1 MEVEN
6 QGMGQMWDDK
16 QKKVWYNSI
25 IKKGEGRKPVA
36 RQRVFAFF
44 VQKGG
49 VRLQR
54 ELSGERILQE
64 LCAIAFARV
73 TDYLQVENGALA
85 TQDSSR
91 LTKQQAAA
99 IASMEKTS
107 TGVKVK
113 FYDKL
118 KALELLG
125 KAMGLFEG
133 LAAEQERNNLLEAI
147 LLATEKEVDTGDLP
161 EVQQAAA
168 AGHELVEQAETAGI

>member
-1 MEVEN
+1 M
-6 QGMGQMWDDK
+6 
-16 QKKVWYNSI
+16 
-25 IKKGEGRKPVA
+25 
-36 RQRVFAFF
+36 
-44 VQKGG
+44 
-49 VRLQR
+49 QR

-64 LCAIAFARV
+64 LCAIAFAQV

-85 TQDSSR
+85 AQDSCL
-91 LTKQQAAA
+91 LTRQQAAA
-99 IASMEKTS
+99 IASIEKTS

-147 LLATEKEVDTGDLP
+147 LMATEKEVDTDDLP
-161 EVQQAAA
+161 EVQQAAE
-168 AGHELVEQAETAGI
+168 AGHELVEPEAVQ

>member
-1 MEVEN
+1 M
-6 QGMGQMWDDK
+6 
-16 QKKVWYNSI
+16 
-25 IKKGEGRKPVA
+25 
-36 RQRVFAFF
+36 
-44 VQKGG
+44 
-49 VRLQR
+49 QR

-168 AGHELVEQAETAGI
+168 AGHELVEQAEAAGI